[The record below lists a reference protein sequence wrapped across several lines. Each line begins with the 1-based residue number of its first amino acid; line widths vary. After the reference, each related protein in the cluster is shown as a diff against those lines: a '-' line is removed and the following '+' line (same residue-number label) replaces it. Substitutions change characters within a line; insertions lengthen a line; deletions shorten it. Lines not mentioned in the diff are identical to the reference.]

1 MSSPYLPAFNNQFLE
16 FIEDILRLFPNDPD
30 IIASKNSL
38 LLVKRVNPRL
48 IITTWRDLI
57 ATPYQQQI
65 EEGGIDFFLHKD
77 YSEDLKNAQDVEKTL
92 AIIERLRTP
101 LRNLHERD
109 KDMAMKYI
117 TNLTKLSLMYR

>member
-1 MSSPYLPAFNNQFLE
+1 MSSPYLSAFNNQFLE
-16 FIEDILRLFPNDPD
+16 FIEDILRLFPDDPD

-48 IITTWRDLI
+48 IIITWRDLI

-65 EEGGIDFFLHKD
+65 EEGGIDFFLTKD
-77 YSEDLKNAQDVEKTL
+77 YREDLKNAPDVEKTL

-101 LRNLHERD
+101 LRNLHEND
-109 KDMAMKYI
+109 KAMAMKYI
-117 TNLTKLSLMYR
+117 SNLTKLSLMYR

>member
-1 MSSPYLPAFNNQFLE
+1 MSNPYLSAFNNQFLE
-16 FIEDILRLFPNDPD
+16 FIEDILRLFPDDPD

-48 IITTWRDLI
+48 IIITWRDLI

-65 EEGGIDFFLHKD
+65 EEEGMEFFLSKD
-77 YSEDLKNAQDVEKTL
+77 YREDLKNAPDAENTL

-101 LRNLHERD
+101 LKNLHEDD
-109 KDMAMKYI
+109 KTMAVKYI
-117 TNLTKLSLMYR
+117 SNLTKLSLLYK

>member
-48 IITTWRDLI
+48 IIMTWRDLI

-65 EEGGIDFFLHKD
+65 EEGGIDFFLQKD
-77 YSEDLKNAQDVEKTL
+77 YSEDLKNAPDVEKTL

-101 LRNLHERD
+101 LRNLHEGD

>member
-1 MSSPYLPAFNNQFLE
+1 MSSPYLQAFNNQFLE

-48 IITTWRDLI
+48 IIMTWRDLI

-77 YSEDLKNAQDVEKTL
+77 YKEDLQNAPDVEKTL

-101 LRNLHERD
+101 LRNLHEGD

>member
-1 MSSPYLPAFNNQFLE
+1 MSSPYLTAFNNQFLE

-48 IITTWRDLI
+48 IIMTWRDLI

-77 YSEDLKNAQDVEKTL
+77 YKEDLKNAPDVEKTL

-101 LRNLHERD
+101 LRNLHDGD

-117 TNLTKLSLMYR
+117 TNLTKLSLMYK